1 MPKRTDIKSV
11 LIIGAGPII
20 IGQAC
25 EFDYSGVQACKALR
39 EEGYKVILVNSNPAT
54 IMTDPG
60 LADATYIEPITWQS
74 LEKIIKIEKPDAILP
89 TMGGQT
95 GLNVALDLNKK
106 GILKKYNI
114 ELIGASKEAIDKAE
128 DRELFAA
135 AMEKIG
141 LKVPLAKLAH
151 NIEECWEVQQL
162 VGYPCI
168 IRPNFTLGGSGGGI
182 AYNSDEF
189 EEICHRGLDLSP
201 TSELY
206 IDKYLA
212 GWKEYEMEVVRDK
225 ADNCIIICSIE
236 NFDPMGVHTGDSI
249 TVAPAQTLTDKEYQ
263 MMRNASMA
271 ILREIGVETGGS
283 NVQFAVNPE
292 DGEMVIIEMNPRVSR
307 SSALASKATGFP
319 IAKIAAK
326 LAVGFTLDE
335 LQNDISKDSI
345 PASFEPTIDYVV
357 TKIPRFNFEKFAGA
371 NPTLTSQMKSV
382 GEVMAIGSNFKE
394 SLQKAMRGLE
404 IGSSGF
410 ESPEQAKNIKAIK
423 PRLITPTPERLWFIG
438 EAFRKG
444 MDINEIQAFTGID
457 LWFLKEVQ
465 EIINYE
471 RIIKSKKFLSSRD
484 LFLEAKKIGFS
495 DKRIAELANKSEK
508 DIRAKRKRL
517 KIKPVF
523 KRVDTCAAEFETST
537 AYMYS
542 TYQDECESNP
552 TKKKKIMVLGGGPN
566 RIGQGIE
573 FDYCCVHAAQVLKEE
588 GFETIMVNCNPE
600 TVSTDYDTSDRLYF
614 EPITLEDV
622 LEIYEVEKPKGLII
636 QYGGQTPL
644 KLAKDLEKN
653 GVPILGTSPDQI
665 DLSEDRSR
673 FQKFVVKNN
682 LLQPDNGMAS
692 NNTQAIK
699 IANRIGY
706 PVVVRPSYVLG
717 GRAMEIVYDDEDL
730 KKYLSEALDV
740 DKKNPVLIDKFLDLA
755 IEFDVEAI
763 SDKQNHIICGVLQH
777 IEQAGVHSG
786 DSACSIPPYSINK
799 KLLKEIE
806 ALAITVIKNM
816 KISGL
821 VNIQLAYADEKI
833 YLLEV
838 NPRASRTI
846 PFVSKAI
853 GSPLAKIAAQVMS
866 GKTLKALGIKKF
878 KKPKFF
884 SVKEAVLPFEKFQAV
899 DPILGPEMR
908 STGEVMGIAP
918 SFIEAFEK
926 AEIAAGV
933 SIPLEGSAFLSVRN
947 TDKAYL
953 EELAKSLTNSGF
965 ELVATRGTAR
975 DLENLGFKVK
985 KINKVLEGR
994 PHIVDL
1000 MKNKEINLVFNT
1012 TEGRESIT
1020 DSASIRRTALDQKI
1034 CSSTTIEG
1042 ARAICKVIE
1051 NQVDWRVKKLQDIH

>member
-1 MPKRTDIKSV
+1 M
-11 LIIGAGPII
+11 
-20 IGQAC
+20 
-25 EFDYSGVQACKALR
+25 
-39 EEGYKVILVNSNPAT
+39 
-54 IMTDPG
+54 
-60 LADATYIEPITWQS
+60 
-74 LEKIIKIEKPDAILP
+74 
-89 TMGGQT
+89 
-95 GLNVALDLNKK
+95 
-106 GILKKYNI
+106 
-114 ELIGASKEAIDKAE
+114 
-128 DRELFAA
+128 
-135 AMEKIG
+135 
-141 LKVPLAKLAH
+141 
-151 NIEECWEVQQL
+151 
-162 VGYPCI
+162 CI
-168 IRPNFTLGGSGGGI
+168 
-182 AYNSDEF
+182 
-189 EEICHRGLDLSP
+189 
-201 TSELY
+201 
-206 IDKYLA
+206 
-212 GWKEYEMEVVRDK
+212 RD
-225 ADNCIIICSIE
+225 S
-236 NFDPMGVHTGDSI
+236 
-249 TVAPAQTLTDKEYQ
+249 
-263 MMRNASMA
+263 
-271 ILREIGVETGGS
+271 
-283 NVQFAVNPE
+283 
-292 DGEMVIIEMNPRVSR
+292 
-307 SSALASKATGFP
+307 
-319 IAKIAAK
+319 
-326 LAVGFTLDE
+326 
-335 LQNDISKDSI
+335 
-345 PASFEPTIDYVV
+345 
-357 TKIPRFNFEKFAGA
+357 
-371 NPTLTSQMKSV
+371 
-382 GEVMAIGSNFKE
+382 
-394 SLQKAMRGLE
+394 
-404 IGSSGF
+404 
-410 ESPEQAKNIKAIK
+410 
-423 PRLITPTPERLWFIG
+423 
-438 EAFRKG
+438 
-444 MDINEIQAFTGID
+444 
-457 LWFLKEVQ
+457 
-465 EIINYE
+465 
-471 RIIKSKKFLSSRD
+471 
-484 LFLEAKKIGFS
+484 
-495 DKRIAELANKSEK
+495 
-508 DIRAKRKRL
+508 
-517 KIKPVF
+517 
-523 KRVDTCAAEFETST
+523 
-537 AYMYS
+537 
-542 TYQDECESNP
+542 
-552 TKKKKIMVLGGGPN
+552 
-566 RIGQGIE
+566 GQGIE

-673 FQKFVVKNN
+673 FQKFVKENK
-682 LLQPDNGMAS
+682 LLQPANGMAS

-730 KKYLSEALDV
+730 KKYLTEALDV
-740 DKKNPVLIDKFLDLA
+740 DTKNPVLIDKFLDLA

-763 SDKQNHIICGVLQH
+763 SDGKTHIICGVLQH

-786 DSACSIPPYSINK
+786 DSACSIPPYSIDK
-799 KLLKEIE
+799 KLLAEIE
-806 ALAITVIKNM
+806 ATAIKVIKNM

-821 VNIQLAYADEKI
+821 VNIQLAYANEKI

-866 GKTLKALGIKKF
+866 GKSLKNLRITKF
-878 KKPKFF
+878 KKPKFY

-918 SFIEAFEK
+918 SFVEAFEK

-933 SIPLEGSAFLSVRN
+933 SIPLKGSAFLSVRN
-947 TDKAYL
+947 TDKTYL

-965 ELVATRGTAR
+965 KLVATRGTAR
-975 DLENLGFKVK
+975 DLESMGFKVK

-1000 MKNKEINLVFNT
+1000 MKNKEISLVVNT

>member
-114 ELIGASKEAIDKAE
+114 ELIGATKEAIDKAE

-151 NIEECWEVQQL
+151 NMEECWEVQQL

-283 NVQFAVNPE
+283 NVQFAINPE
-292 DGEMVIIEMNPRVSR
+292 DGEMVVIEMNPRVSR

-357 TKIPRFNFEKFAGA
+357 TKIPRFNFEKFSGA

-444 MDINEIQAFTGID
+444 MDINEIQTFTGID

-471 RIIKSKKFLSSRD
+471 KIIKSKKFLSSRD

-495 DKRIAELANKSEK
+495 DERIAELTNKSEK
-508 DIRAKRKRL
+508 DIRGKRKRL

-622 LEIYEVEKPKGLII
+622 LAIYEVEKPKGMII

-673 FQKFVVKNN
+673 FLKFVKENK
-682 LLQPDNGMAS
+682 LLQPANGMAS
-692 NNTQAIK
+692 NNAQAIK

-730 KKYLSEALDV
+730 KQYLTEALKV

-763 SDKQNHIICGVLQH
+763 SDGKSHIICGVLQH

-786 DSACSIPPYSINK
+786 DSACSIPPYSIDK

-806 ALAITVIKNM
+806 ATAIKVIKNM

-821 VNIQLAYADEKI
+821 VNIQLAYANEEI

-866 GKTLKALGIKKF
+866 GKTLKTLGITKF
-878 KKPKFF
+878 KKPKFY
-884 SVKEAVLPFEKFQAV
+884 SVKEAVLPFEKFQGV

-918 SFIEAFEK
+918 SFVEAFEK

-933 SIPLEGSAFLSVRN
+933 SIPLQGSAFLSVRN
-947 TDKAYL
+947 PDKAYL
-953 EELAKSLTNSGF
+953 EELAKSLTKAGF

-975 DLENLGFKVK
+975 DLENMGFKVK

-1000 MKNKEINLVFNT
+1000 MKNKEISLVINT

>member
-39 EEGYKVILVNSNPAT
+39 EEGYRVILVNSNPAT

-114 ELIGASKEAIDKAE
+114 ELIGATKEAIDKAE

-283 NVQFAVNPE
+283 NVQFAINPE
-292 DGEMVIIEMNPRVSR
+292 DGEMVVIEMNPRVSR

-357 TKIPRFNFEKFAGA
+357 TKIPRFNFEKFSGA

-471 RIIKSKKFLSSRD
+471 KIIKSKKFLSSRD

-495 DKRIAELANKSEK
+495 DERIAELTNKSEK
-508 DIRAKRKRL
+508 DIRGKRKRL

-622 LEIYEVEKPKGLII
+622 LAIYEVEKPKGMII

-673 FQKFVVKNN
+673 FLKFVKENK
-682 LLQPDNGMAS
+682 LLQPANGMAS
-692 NNTQAIK
+692 NNAQAIK

-730 KKYLSEALDV
+730 KQYLTEALKV

-763 SDKQNHIICGVLQH
+763 SDGKSHIICGVLQH

-786 DSACSIPPYSINK
+786 DSACSIPPYSIDK

-806 ALAITVIKNM
+806 ATAIKVIKNM

-821 VNIQLAYADEKI
+821 VNIQLAYANEEI

-866 GKTLKALGIKKF
+866 GKTLKTLGITKF
-878 KKPKFF
+878 KKPKFY
-884 SVKEAVLPFEKFQAV
+884 SVKEAVLPFEKFQGV

-918 SFIEAFEK
+918 SFVEAFEK

-933 SIPLEGSAFLSVRN
+933 SIPLQGSAFLSVRN
-947 TDKAYL
+947 PDKAYL
-953 EELAKSLTNSGF
+953 EELAKSLTKAGF

-975 DLENLGFKVK
+975 DLENMGFKVK

-1000 MKNKEINLVFNT
+1000 MKNKEISLVINT

>member
-1 MPKRTDIKSV
+1 
-11 LIIGAGPII
+11 
-20 IGQAC
+20 
-25 EFDYSGVQACKALR
+25 
-39 EEGYKVILVNSNPAT
+39 
-54 IMTDPG
+54 
-60 LADATYIEPITWQS
+60 
-74 LEKIIKIEKPDAILP
+74 
-89 TMGGQT
+89 
-95 GLNVALDLNKK
+95 
-106 GILKKYNI
+106 
-114 ELIGASKEAIDKAE
+114 
-128 DRELFAA
+128 
-135 AMEKIG
+135 
-141 LKVPLAKLAH
+141 
-151 NIEECWEVQQL
+151 
-162 VGYPCI
+162 
-168 IRPNFTLGGSGGGI
+168 
-182 AYNSDEF
+182 
-189 EEICHRGLDLSP
+189 
-201 TSELY
+201 
-206 IDKYLA
+206 
-212 GWKEYEMEVVRDK
+212 
-225 ADNCIIICSIE
+225 
-236 NFDPMGVHTGDSI
+236 
-249 TVAPAQTLTDKEYQ
+249 
-263 MMRNASMA
+263 
-271 ILREIGVETGGS
+271 
-283 NVQFAVNPE
+283 
-292 DGEMVIIEMNPRVSR
+292 
-307 SSALASKATGFP
+307 
-319 IAKIAAK
+319 
-326 LAVGFTLDE
+326 
-335 LQNDISKDSI
+335 
-345 PASFEPTIDYVV
+345 
-357 TKIPRFNFEKFAGA
+357 
-371 NPTLTSQMKSV
+371 
-382 GEVMAIGSNFKE
+382 
-394 SLQKAMRGLE
+394 
-404 IGSSGF
+404 
-410 ESPEQAKNIKAIK
+410 
-423 PRLITPTPERLWFIG
+423 
-438 EAFRKG
+438 

-471 RIIKSKKFLSSRD
+471 KIIKSKKFLSSKD

-495 DKRIAELANKSEK
+495 DKRIAELIGKSEK
-508 DIRAKRKRL
+508 DIRAKRRRL

-673 FQKFVVKNN
+673 FQKFVKENK
-682 LLQPDNGMAS
+682 LLQPANGMAS
-692 NNTQAIK
+692 NNAQAIK

-730 KKYLSEALDV
+730 KKYLTEALDV
-740 DKKNPVLIDKFLDLA
+740 DTKNPVLIDKFLDLA

-763 SDKQNHIICGVLQH
+763 SDGKTHIICGVLQH

-786 DSACSIPPYSINK
+786 DSACSIPPYSIDK
-799 KLLKEIE
+799 KLLAEIE
-806 ALAITVIKNM
+806 ATAIKVIKNM

-821 VNIQLAYADEKI
+821 VNIQLAYANEKI

-866 GKTLKALGIKKF
+866 GKSLKNLGITKF
-878 KKPKFF
+878 KKPKFY

-918 SFIEAFEK
+918 SFVEAFEK

-933 SIPLEGSAFLSVRN
+933 SIPLKGSAFLSVRN
-947 TDKAYL
+947 TDKTYL

-965 ELVATRGTAR
+965 KLVATRGTAR
-975 DLENLGFKVK
+975 DLESMGFKVK

-1000 MKNKEINLVFNT
+1000 MKNKEISLVVNT